1 MRYDWICPNFLQTLP
16 STSISPKWLISL
28 NIQYVTLNP
37 HTNQSWHILLQLKQR
52 ARSLTPTGIRSL
64 RSGAE
69 ILRDVHE
76 STKALVKGE
85 FSFPKRKLSL
95 PAFFWWKWA
104 VLHWLHLKLQELNKS
119 TGHFYN
125 LFMIIIN
132 PTWLTD
138 FINFVRIVGG

>member
-1 MRYDWICPNFLQTLP
+1 M
-16 STSISPKWLISL
+16 
-28 NIQYVTLNP
+28 NP

-85 FSFPKRKLSL
+85 FSFPERKLSL
-95 PAFFWWKWA
+95 SAFFFVEMSCFPLATFQTPRAKQI
-104 VLHWLHLKLQELNKS
+104 HRSFQQSIHDNNKPI
-119 TGHFYN
+119 
-125 LFMIIIN
+125 MI
-132 PTWLTD
+132 D
-138 FINFVRIVGG
+138 RF